1 MSRGFSIKGDK
12 ELIAAIKVKAKH
24 QAVDRIVKQNTIE
37 LMSGAKWQA
46 AAKFTGHMEGNRF
59 VSPTG
64 TAKRSIRM
72 TMDGSMSG
80 TVAYGVDY
88 AYYLEHGT
96 RFMTARPTMGPAF
109 MIQKSKFIADLKRLV

>member
-12 ELIAAIKVKAKH
+12 ELIAALKVKAKH
-24 QAVDRIVKQNTIE
+24 EAVDRIVKQNVTE
-37 LMSGAKWQA
+37 LETLAKQKA
-46 AAKFTGHMEGNRF
+46 ASTFTGYMSGNRF

-64 TAKRSIRM
+64 TAKRSIRG
-72 TMDGSMSG
+72 TMNGSMSG

-109 MIQKSKFIADLKRLV
+109 TIQKAKFIADLKRLV